1 MSEITHELSLE
12 NFYYQ
17 IQYSLNNY
25 QPHQF
30 HSNSFNNIVIGGLGG
45 SGIGGRIAK
54 NYFIDKSNLP
64 IEVFSDYTLPNYLSS
79 KTLVIL
85 CSYSGTTE
93 ETLAMFHQAK
103 KVGAQ
108 LICITSGGD
117 LLDLAKANN
126 VNTYIVEKGYQP
138 RMALGF
144 SLTYNLLILADLFN
158 IDLRNEIKN
167 LSNIYQDKEALKQ
180 IAKNV
185 VAMFNDDLD
194 NKFTIVTDNY
204 TEAIGIRF
212 CQQLQENAKT
222 EAFINV
228 LPEANHNVFET
239 YYGKLPS
246 HFIFVNSNNNDRN
259 NGRFAY
265 LKKLL
270 ENHGNQVCDL
280 SLKDGS
286 LFELFKFIYIT
297 DWISIYLS
305 NEKHQDNMSVSNIM
319 GLKDF
324 LKTF

>member
-17 IQYSLNNY
+17 IQYSLSNY
-25 QPHQF
+25 HHHQF
-30 HSNSFNNIVIGGLGG
+30 RSSSYNNIVIAGLGG

-54 NYFIDKSNLP
+54 TYFIDKSNLP
-64 IEVFSDYTLPNYLSS
+64 IEVFSDYNLPKYVSS
-79 KTLVIL
+79 KSLVIL

-93 ETLAMFHQAK
+93 ETISMFHQAK
-103 KVGAQ
+103 RIGAQ
-108 LICITSGGD
+108 LICITSGGE
-117 LLDLAKANN
+117 LFDLAKENN
-126 VNTYIVEKGYQP
+126 VPTYVVEKGYQP

-144 SLTYNLLILADLFN
+144 SLTFNLLILGELFGIN
-158 IDLRNEIKN
+158 VNDELIDLSK
-167 LSNIYQDKEALKQ
+167 LYDKKEEYKS
-180 IAKNV
+180 IAKGVISN
-185 VAMFNDDLD
+185 NKDLN
-194 NKFTIVTDNY
+194 NKFTIVSDNF

-246 HFIFVNSNNNDRN
+246 HFIFLNSHTNERND
-259 NGRFAY
+259 GRFAY

-270 ENHGNQVCDL
+270 ESYGNQISDL
-280 SLKDGS
+280 SLSNGS
-286 LFELFKFIYIT
+286 LYELFKFIYIS

-305 NEKHQDNMSVSNIM
+305 NEKGVDNMSVPNIM
-319 GLKDF
+319 KLKDF